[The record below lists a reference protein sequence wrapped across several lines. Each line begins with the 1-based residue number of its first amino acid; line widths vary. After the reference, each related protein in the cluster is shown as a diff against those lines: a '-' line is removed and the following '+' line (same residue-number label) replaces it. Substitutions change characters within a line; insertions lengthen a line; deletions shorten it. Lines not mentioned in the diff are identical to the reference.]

1 MRNGVLPET
10 SNQEAVKTVDQ
21 EGPTRPYEGQGVSE
35 PHQSDG
41 AFIFD
46 RKRQVYMHIVL
57 SGFTIYA
64 SYTIVALGKFLKHG
78 KKKRSEMVQQEW
90 FIQRDNPPIHT
101 AAVIRNWLP
110 PEQFRCRSILP
121 NSLISPPRDFF
132 LFMMVKEGAGWPPPV
147 PGEPQEHLGRGGSLH
162 HHQKEVCHFRRW
174 FE

>member
-1 MRNGVLPET
+1 LILD
-10 SNQEAVKTVDQ
+10 S
-21 EGPTRPYEGQGVSE
+21 
-35 PHQSDG
+35 
-41 AFIFD
+41 
-46 RKRQVYMHIVL
+46 KRQVYVQYMHIVL

-78 KKKRSEMVQQEW
+78 KKKRSEIVQQEW

-101 AAVIRNWLP
+101 AAVIRNWLA
-110 PEQFRCRSILP
+110 CCSTLP
-121 NSLISPPRDFF
+121 NSLTSPPRDFF
-132 LFMMVKEGAGWPPPV
+132 LFLKVKEGAGWPPPV